1 MRIQLLNPPIHH
13 YTGRQYRMMPPIN
26 LPTIA
31 ALLSAAGHYAEVIDL
46 EALAVTPEQVE
57 QSYKAQRDSWP
68 DVIGITSM
76 TITSRGAKDIAQAL
90 RRAGFDGQII
100 AGGIYPTENA
110 QTCLDE
116 WGVDTV
122 VLGECEGNVVKIF
135 EGGEKGVHIGERMP
149 IEDIPAPDWRHHN
162 PPIGEYNGNTMIINP
177 KPGISM
183 WSRGC
188 PFSCVFCSDNLF
200 NGQPIRYRPPA
211 IIEQEMRELK
221 RRGCLNCYVY
231 DDELVGTKLPA
242 GWIEEIADRIEDVG
256 LPYITQGHCNRNT
269 ITPLSMSHV
278 KRSGCKCI
286 FWGLE
291 SFSEPVLMAIKKRI
305 TEKDIMH
312 TLRVSHEAGIQNA
325 VFTMIGNY
333 KETVADLEYTYN
345 KLKQAYRD
353 GLIQYRQTTVCT
365 GMPGTPLERI
375 MKDEGWWVEPPEYGP
390 QMAQVYSPTP
400 WLTMAEIRYWLAKYE
415 ETCPGVP

>member
-1 MRIQLLNPPIHH
+1 MRVQLLNPPIHH

-57 QSYKAQRDSWP
+57 KSYAAQRESWP

-76 TITSRGAKDIAQAL
+76 TITSRGAKDITQAL
-90 RRAGFDGQII
+90 RRAGFDGLIV

-110 QTCLDE
+110 QKCIDE
-116 WGVDTV
+116 WGVDMV
-122 VLGECEGNVVKIF
+122 IVGECEGNVVELF
-135 EGGEKGVHIGERMP
+135 ERGEHGIHLGKRMD
-149 IEDIPAPDWRHHN
+149 IDKIPAPDWRHHN
-162 PPIGEYNGNTMIINP
+162 PPIGEYNGNTRLINP

-188 PFSCVFCSDNLF
+188 PFQCVFCSDNLF
-200 NGQPIRYRPPA
+200 NAQPIRYRPPA
-211 IIEQEMRELK
+211 LIEQEMRELK
-221 RRGCLNCYVY
+221 RRGCQNVYVY

-242 GWIEEIADRIEDVG
+242 GWIEDIADRIEDLS

-269 ITPLSMSHV
+269 ITPESMSHV
-278 KRSGCKCI
+278 KRSGCKVI

-291 SFSEPVLMAIKKRI
+291 SFSENVLLAIKKRI
-305 TEKDIMH
+305 KEVDIWH
-312 TLRVSHEAGIQNA
+312 TLRVSHEAGIENA
-325 VFTMIGNY
+325 VFTMVGNY
-333 KETVADLEYTYN
+333 KETVADLEHTYN
-345 KLKQAYRD
+345 CLKQAHAD

-365 GMPGTPLERI
+365 GMPGTPLEKI
-375 MKDEGWWVEPPEYGP
+375 MKAEGWWVEPPEYGP
-390 QMAQVYSPTP
+390 QMAQVYAPTP
-400 WLTMAEIRYWLAKYE
+400 WLTMQEIMYWANKFA